1 MGTEDVSP
9 FSGWI
14 QASYDNTPDSAGT
27 GASGITGLKL
37 NPQGGTVS
45 TGAGLNVA
53 GNIQAGG
60 LTILDQQP
68 KIYLT
73 DNAGGTNDP
82 DYLIQVDGGSFLIY
96 DVTNTSNKILIN
108 PDGHID
114 ILPNTDFGAG
124 IDVTGNST
132 FSNTATFSGHV
143 RSTGT
148 DGISID
154 TAGYAYLN
162 FQTDRTN
169 ASDNIGGPIFKNASG
184 TVVSRIQS
192 FVDGQINIRTGSGN
206 SPDYAF
212 VAKPDGAV
220 ELYHNGT
227 KKAETNTQGILT
239 PNDLGICFGDAGC
252 KVSGKAGAGASQGIF
267 FMTNSSGKWQIT
279 GDGHVLPSAV
289 GSYDIGSTSAEIGN
303 VYIADDKRF
312 YAGSDQNLSLHH
324 NNTTG
329 INYLISNPGNM
340 FYMSA
345 TNYFTDAAQSKIQAQ
360 FIHNSYCEL
369 RHAGN
374 LKFRTSETGIDVTG
388 EVAAT
393 QDYPNFRP
401 TLDFNFEAEKKL
413 DSRIVYYR
421 TGPASYHDE
430 SGKVVI
436 VGDNQPRFDH
446 TFPEYWYHGNLGDS
460 NSRGISKGL
469 LIEPTRTNLYKNNHS
484 LKTAN
489 DHANM
494 SYVLNTTETT
504 APDGTFT
511 ATKVT
516 GAGWTRW
523 DGNNGLDLVGV
534 NFTDTFSTSIY
545 MKTVGTSNINVGMD
559 FGDSGNATFSVGQEW
574 KRYSIS
580 NVHQNYGGSTKF
592 IDIVFDSAGGVYIWG
607 LQCEN
612 GSHPTSYIPTSG
624 TTVTRG
630 NEYAVIDGE
639 DFTDFYNPVESS
651 VLAVGTMHRP
661 AAAQGQLNIFHI
673 GDNNED
679 GHGVFREH
687 GTKDVWYHI
696 RNGNSTP
703 SGGNLNPNGFGD
715 WDAGEEAR
723 IAIAFKDGDQAI
735 SVNGG
740 NQITASVT
748 SSYPTANITKMW
760 IGSHG
765 NGSYFEGHI
774 KRISYY
780 PKQLTDNQLNTL
792 TA

>member
-1 MGTEDVSP
+1 MKLPDGKELQFGGPLDSGDGDLRVYHNGTHGYIHAVTGGFYMKVANGEFLSRDGSQVIAK
-9 FSGWI
+9 FL
-14 QASYDNTPDSAGT
+14 QGT
-27 GASGITGLKL
+27 GG
-37 NPQGGTVS
+37 
-45 TGAGLNVA
+45 
-53 GNIQAGG
+53 
-60 LTILDQQP
+60 
-68 KIYLT
+68 
-73 DNAGGTNDP
+73 
-82 DYLIQVDGGSFLIY
+82 
-96 DVTNTSNKILIN
+96 
-108 PDGHID
+108 
-114 ILPNTDFGAG
+114 
-124 IDVTGNST
+124 
-132 FSNTATFSGHV
+132 
-143 RSTGT
+143 
-148 DGISID
+148 
-154 TAGYAYLN
+154 
-162 FQTDRTN
+162 
-169 ASDNIGGPIFKNASG
+169 
-184 TVVSRIQS
+184 
-192 FVDGQINIRTGSGN
+192 
-206 SPDYAF
+206 
-212 VAKPDGAV
+212 V
-220 ELYHNGT
+220 ELYHNNI
-227 KKAETNTQGILT
+227 KKFVTVEKGI
-239 PNDLGICFGDAGC
+239 
-252 KVSGKAGAGASQGIF
+252 
-267 FMTNSSGKWQIT
+267 
-279 GDGHVLPSAV
+279 
-289 GSYDIGSTSAEIGN
+289 E
-303 VYIADDKRF
+303 
-312 YAGSDQNLSLHH
+312 
-324 NNTTG
+324 
-329 INYLISNPGNM
+329 
-340 FYMSA
+340 
-345 TNYFTDAAQSKIQAQ
+345 
-360 FIHNSYCEL
+360 
-369 RHAGN
+369 
-374 LKFRTSETGIDVTG
+374 VTG
-388 EVAAT
+388 EVAAS
-393 QDYPNFRP
+393 QDYPDFRP

-469 LIEPTRTNLYKNNHS
+469 LMESTRTNLYKNNHS

-489 DHANM
+489 DHANI

-592 IDIVFDSAGGVYIWG
+592 IDIVFDSASGVYIWG

-624 TTVTRG
+624 TTMTRG
-630 NEYAVIDGE
+630 NEYAVIDEE

-673 GDNNED
+673 GDDNED
-679 GHGVFREH
+679 GHGVFREN

-696 RNGNSTP
+696 RNNNNTP
-703 SGGNLNPNGFGD
+703 SGGDLNPSGFGD
-715 WDAGEEAR
+715 WDEGEEAR

-740 NQITASVT
+740 NQITAAVT
-748 SSYPTANITKMW
+748 SSYPTQTSTISKMW

-765 NGSYFEGHI
+765 TGSFFEGTI
-774 KRISYY
+774 KRIAYY
-780 PKQLTDNQLNTL
+780 PKLLTDNQLNTL